1 MIPLVAIVGP
11 TAVGK
16 TALALRL
23 AQAFDAEIVGADSRQ
38 IYRYIDIGTAKP
50 TAKQRRLVPHHLLN
64 VADPDEDFSLAL
76 YQQMAYHAIED
87 IHRRGRTAFLVGGS
101 GLYVRAVVEGFAIPE
116 VAPHPELR
124 RSLEGQAAREGAMA
138 LHRQLQRVDPAAA
151 DRIDP
156 RNVRRVVRALE
167 VWHATGTPVSVL
179 QTKEPP
185 YETLMV
191 GLTTAREDLYRRIDE
206 RVDRMIEEG
215 LIDEVQGLIDRGYS
229 LDLPSLSGLGY
240 REIGEY
246 LDGSAELATVVQHI
260 KHESHRF
267 ARHQYAWFRPGD
279 ESIRWFDVRGAVD
292 DAVAGLVGKFLAASQ
307 KVTP

>member
-38 IYRYIDIGTAKP
+38 VYQYTDVGTAKP
-50 TAKQRRLVPHHLLN
+50 TAEERRLVPHHLLD
-64 VADPDEDFSLAL
+64 VADPDEGFSLAL

-87 IHRRGRTAFLVGGS
+87 IHRRGRIAFLVGGS
-101 GLYVRAVVEGFAIPE
+101 GLYVRAVVEGFAIPQ
-116 VAPHPELR
+116 VPPHPELR
-124 RSLEGQAAREGAMA
+124 RSLEEHAASDGAMA
-138 LHRQLQRVDPAAA
+138 LHRELQRVDPAAA
-151 DRIDP
+151 GRIDP

-167 VWHATGTPVSVL
+167 VWHATGTPVSTL
-179 QTKEPP
+179 QTREPL
-185 YETLMV
+185 YRSLML

-206 RVDRMIEEG
+206 RVDRMIEHG
-215 LIDEVQGLIDRGYS
+215 LIEEVQGLIDRGYS

-246 LDGSAELATVVQHI
+246 LGGRAELATVAQHI
-260 KHESHRF
+260 KHETHRF
-267 ARHQYAWFRPGD
+267 ARHQYAWVPPRATKAF
-279 ESIRWFDVRGAVD
+279 
-292 DAVAGLVGKFLAASQ
+292 AGS
-307 KVTP
+307 T